1 MLTMIVLFS
10 KLMLTVSENIEGD
23 DRNMMK
29 QILLITDGCSNMG
42 VSPVIAAAHAQ
53 EEGIVVNVVGVVD
66 QGELGELGASEIA
79 EIAKA
84 GGGMSRIVSSQQLSQ
99 TVQMMTRK
107 TVMGTIQ
114 QVVGKELKAILGE
127 GAGLAQ
133 LPPDKRAQ
141 VVNVIDEMSENAS
154 LRVAL
159 LVDSS
164 ASMKHKLAAVRE
176 ALHDLLLSL
185 RARAGRSEIAVF
197 HFPGTVNAEQEVSM
211 DAAWTVDLANIDKM
225 FYKINMKG
233 TTPTGPAL
241 LKVAQYIAET
251 TSSGRSAADMEAAAF
266 PRGGKDG
273 ILGDYV
279 V

>member
-1 MLTMIVLFS
+1 
-10 KLMLTVSENIEGD
+10 
-23 DRNMMK
+23 MK
-29 QILLITDGCSNMG
+29 QILLITDGCSNVG
-42 VSPVIAAAHAQ
+42 VSPIIGAAHAR

-66 QGELGELGASEIA
+66 QGELGELGTQEIG

-99 TVQMMTRK
+99 TVQMLTRK

-114 QVVGKELKAILGE
+114 QVVGKELKVILGDE
-127 GAGLAQ
+127 GGLAA

-141 VVNVIDEMSENAS
+141 VVHVIDELGENAG

-159 LVDSS
+159 LVDTS
-164 ASMKHKLAAVRE
+164 ASMKPKLAAVRE
-176 ALHDLLLSL
+176 AIRDLLLSL

-197 HFPGTVNAEQEVSM
+197 HFPGTANAEQEVAM
-211 DAAWTVDLANIDKM
+211 DAAWTGDLANVDRM

-241 LKVAQYIAET
+241 LKVVRYIAET
-251 TSSGRSAADMEAAAF
+251 TGRGAPTAEPDAASY
-266 PRGGKDG
+266 PRGSKDG